1 MNADK
6 NGHWEWNCI
15 GDPWVSCEKPNEESL
30 NRFPNRYRFVKDET
44 FIPSET
50 INGLPRKLVN
60 EVRDLL
66 DQFWRKQPRWGD
78 ASVEYYYAEQ
88 IIRACWKDTALAD
101 TILPTYKQDA
111 LDKIAAIKA
120 GKYGT
125 QRAQM

>member
-1 MNADK
+1 M
-6 NGHWEWNCI
+6 
-15 GDPWVSCEKPNEESL
+15 
-30 NRFPNRYRFVKDET
+30 T

-66 DQFWRKQPRWGD
+66 DQFWRKQPGWGD

-120 GKYGT
+120 AQVRNSESAHSEVDETTKAGSMRYWT
-125 QRAQM
+125 QFWLSARGRK